1 MGATLF
7 GKYNESQ
14 LFTSSSSRHG
24 RQDPAEEVTANVPV
38 FIIGD
43 SPTGLSQAY
52 LLSRLGVRSL
62 VVERHP
68 EGTDAPKA
76 HALSLRSLEMSPI
89 RAGYGSHSQP
99 EYPKRRCTLGKL
111 PGYSSGIPLG
121 RLPYERMDVE
131 VLDATPEMVQ
141 NIPQPD
147 REQYISEELS
157 KQSLV
162 EIRKG
167 ISFVS
172 LEQ

>member
-1 MGATLF
+1 
-7 GKYNESQ
+7 
-14 LFTSSSSRHG
+14 
-24 RQDPAEEVTANVPV
+24 
-38 FIIGD
+38 
-43 SPTGLSQAY
+43 
-52 LLSRLGVRSL
+52 
-62 VVERHP
+62 
-68 EGTDAPKA
+68 
-76 HALSLRSLEMSPI
+76 
-89 RAGYGSHSQP
+89 
-99 EYPKRRCTLGKL
+99 
-111 PGYSSGIPLG
+111 
-121 RLPYERMDVE
+121 MDVE